1 MSTFK
6 TEAEQVDDLKRWT
19 KTYGPSIVAG
29 ILIAI
34 AIIYGRQFWQ
44 SHQTQQA
51 QEASVLYQS
60 ALDAFDQQQ
69 LDSFQQQAN
78 ALVAKAPKS
87 PYAEY
92 ITLLQAKVAVDA
104 HDYPLALRKLEW
116 AVAHAP
122 DKHLNTIASLRLAK
136 VHIAHHQADKALVI
150 LNTIKDPA
158 YKGLVDIVRGDAYFA
173 LGQREQAKQSYIN
186 AQQAIPNVD
195 QLMPTL
201 QMRIDNS
208 GNNSGE

>member
-19 KTYGPSIVAG
+19 KTYGPSVLAG
-29 ILIAI
+29 ILIAV
-34 AIIYGRQFWQ
+34 AVIYGRQFWHN
-44 SHQTQQA
+44 HQTQKA

-69 LDSFQQQAN
+69 LDTFEQQAN
-78 ALVAKAPKS
+78 TLIKQAPNS

-92 ITLLQAKVAVDA
+92 ITLLQAKIAVDK
-104 HDYPLALRKLEW
+104 HNLPLALQKLEW

-122 DKHLNTIASLRLAK
+122 DKHLKALATIRLAK
-136 VHIAHHQADKALVI
+136 VQIANQQADKALTTLDGV
-150 LNTIKDPA
+150 KDPA
-158 YKGLVDIVRGDAYFA
+158 YIGLADIVRGDAYFT
-173 LGQREQAKQSYIN
+173 LDKREESKQAYLR
-186 AQQAIPNVD
+186 AQKTIPNVD

-208 GNNSGE
+208 GE